1 MPGLVIC
8 HPHPL
13 RGGDML
19 NNVVGALAE
28 AFAATGFATLRF
40 NFRGV
45 GRSTGQ
51 YGEGLG
57 EQEDAMAA
65 LSWLVAQPGVDAERL
80 FLAGYSF
87 GARVTLAV
95 AATDPRVSGF
105 IAVAPPILRGDWP
118 SLEST
123 RGPKIFLVGDRDPHA
138 PSGRLASVVKGLPEP
153 KRLVVLSNTD
163 HFFVGQEPLLAQHA
177 IKSLQELS

>member
-1 MPGLVIC
+1 
-8 HPHPL
+8 
-13 RGGDML
+13 ML

-28 AFAATGFATLRF
+28 AFAAAGFATLRF

-51 YGEGLG
+51 YGEGVA
-57 EQEDAMAA
+57 EQEDARGA
-65 LSWLVAQPGVDAERL
+65 LSWLVAQPGIDAERL

-105 IAVAPPILRGDWP
+105 VVVAPPILRGDCP

-123 RGPKIFLVGDRDPHA
+123 RGPKVFLVGDSDPHA
-138 PSGRLASVVKGLPEP
+138 PSHKLISVVNSLPKP
-153 KRLVVLSNTD
+153 KRLVVLSNAD
-163 HFFVGQEPLLAQHA
+163 HFFAGQERLLAQHA
-177 IKSLQELS
+177 VTSLQELS